1 MWQIF
6 VGGID
11 SDVTDEDLRQPFSQ
25 FGEVVSVKMPTGK
38 GCAFVQFANRYP
50 CFPCWTGSF
59 YMLSST
65 GMMFQVFAM
74 VDNNIRLS

>member
-25 FGEVVSVKMPTGK
+25 FGEVISVKMPTGK

-50 CFPCWTGSF
+50 PFPG
-59 YMLSST
+59 
-65 GMMFQVFAM
+65 FQV
-74 VDNNIRLS
+74 VLGLSTCHRQE

>member
-50 CFPCWTGSF
+50 CFPSF
-59 YMLSST
+59 HVGLGLFT
-65 GMMFQVFAM
+65 CCHQQE
-74 VDNNIRLS
+74 